1 MFCLHSKDRKIG
13 VKNKRI
19 VIYAQD
25 VSLLTGKS
33 IRQAQRLL
41 KDIHFIL
48 GKAVHQPVSIKEF
61 ADYMGMGVEEIERI
75 IG

>member
-1 MFCLHSKDRKIG
+1 MKK
-13 VKNKRI
+13 KRI

-48 GKAVHQPVSIKEF
+48 GKQLHQPVTIKEF
-61 ADYMGMGVEEIERI
+61 ADYMGMDTEEIEGI